1 MVDTKVDT
9 QWWSSK
15 SSLYVGSNVL
25 SVNLDD
31 QCCVSTLVST
41 VIYIN
46 KVTCLLQR
54 SLLYIGSKV
63 LHVYLDEQ
71 RCLSTLASTV
81 MY

>member
-9 QWWSSK
+9 QQWSSE
-15 SSLYVGSNVL
+15 YIQRTV
-25 SVNLDD
+25 DD
-31 QCCVSTLVST
+31 HHCMSTLAST

-54 SLLYIGSKV
+54 SLLYVGSKV